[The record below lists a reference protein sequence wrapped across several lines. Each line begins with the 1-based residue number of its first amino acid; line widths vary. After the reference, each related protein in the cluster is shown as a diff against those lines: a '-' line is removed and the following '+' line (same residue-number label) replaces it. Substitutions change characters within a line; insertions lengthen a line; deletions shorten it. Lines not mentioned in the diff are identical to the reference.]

1 MKPIESLT
9 DEEVQLIY
17 AHFEETPTGTHAQHT
32 QLRDAVIVLLMLDA
46 GLRVAEVAKTRVSAI
61 VFNGQPCSGITVTSE
76 AAKLHKE
83 RSVPLTFRLQKAILA
98 YYIKT
103 LWGYEEPNNT
113 FAFEGNYVGKHISIK
128 QIQRIVARISKP
140 AIGKQIHPH
149 ILRHTFAT
157 RLMRKTNIRVVQA
170 LLGHA
175 SISSTQIYT
184 HPNNLDLKAAIEG
197 IS

>member
-17 AHFEETPTGTHAQHT
+17 ARLEQTPTGDHARHAR
-32 QLRDAVIVLLMLDA
+32 LRDAVIILLMLDA

-61 VFNGQPCSGITVTSE
+61 VFNGQPCSGITSTQE

-98 YYIKT
+98 YYIKA
-103 LWGYEEPNNT
+103 LSGYEEPHNT
-113 FAFEGNYVGKHISIK
+113 FAFEGNLAGKHISVK
-128 QIQRIVARISKP
+128 QIQRIVARISKS

-175 SISSTQIYT
+175 SLSSTQIYT